1 MVSLKE
7 LPDFLLSNTEF
18 QLYPEAVS
26 VSLCVCVSVS
36 LWVCVSVCVWRF
48 GGAASFLYA
57 KAIWEDPRFY
67 CGTCKFNLV
76 TLTVPFTPFLRG
88 HKSYGTA
95 FFVKIFCE
103 HLVYNNSINNLHTIV
118 FRPHNNNL

>member
-36 LWVCVSVCVWRF
+36 LWVCVCVCVCVAVCVAVWWGSQFSVCK
-48 GGAASFLYA
+48 S
-57 KAIWEDPRFY
+57 
-67 CGTCKFNLV
+67 NLGRS
-76 TLTVPFTPFLRG
+76 TLLLW
-88 HKSYGTA
+88 YM
-95 FFVKIFCE
+95 
-103 HLVYNNSINNLHTIV
+103 
-118 FRPHNNNL
+118 